1 MRVEEITVLVVDDD
15 EEIRNLI
22 AIYLQNEGYRV
33 LKAADGMEALEVLKQ
48 NEVHLLVLDI
58 MMPRLDGI
66 QACLKIREE
75 QHMPII
81 MLSAKSQ
88 DMDKIYGLSTGADD
102 YMTKPFNPLELV
114 ARVKS
119 QLRRYLRLNQGY
131 TAREDEIEIGDLT
144 INTAT
149 REVKVN
155 GRDVKL
161 TPTEFAILELLARNR
176 GVVFSTEQIY
186 ERVWKEPF
194 CQSDNT
200 VMVHIRKIREKIEE
214 DTRKPRYIKT
224 VWGVGYKIESVV

>member
-88 DMDKIYGLSTGADD
+88 DMDKIYGLSAGADD